1 MVMRRGREVLRHG
14 RSLFIIG
21 GQQVPNVLKPNEP
34 LTSVELNFMLVI
46 GCQLISDKATC
57 VTCKKPHVKSRK

>member
-34 LTSVELNFMLVI
+34 LTYVELNFMLVI
-46 GCQLISDKATC
+46 GCQLISDKGVKATSWG
-57 VTCKKPHVKSRK
+57 KNDQSF